1 MWFYRYV
8 CTILSKVFLKAI
20 RMESSTLLKL
30 ELDTSRHQEFVFN
43 TIQSLRMSDYNLL
56 ISCADGGTVFT
67 NKKYLGVFSAL
78 IKDICEEFR
87 EQETLTLNVQFSKQ
101 HVEMMLEYFNT
112 GQLKSDDAESLNEV
126 LSLLQVFGVNTDKF
140 ELIEVMPARKKA
152 RKIKSEALDP
162 LTQKTIKKNREKVMK
177 SELQQ
182 ESGLDSTLDE
192 NVALDWQPDDE
203 NDDKCEHCGKGFP
216 TPSRLTAHLVTH
228 TKVKPFECKEC
239 GKFFSSQ
246 GALYNHAGVHNPSKC
261 EHCDR
266 TFAQK
271 ASLKNHMQTCRL
283 RGST

>member
-1 MWFYRYV
+1 
-8 CTILSKVFLKAI
+8 
-20 RMESSTLLKL
+20 MEPSTLLKL
-30 ELDTSRHQEFVFN
+30 ELDTNRHQEFVFS

-78 IKDICEEFR
+78 IQDICKEFR
-87 EQETLTLNVQFSKQ
+87 EQETLTLNVEFTKQ

-112 GQLKSDDAESLNEV
+112 GQLKSGDAESLNEV
-126 LSLLQVFGVNTDKF
+126 VSLLQVFGVKTEHF

-152 RKIKSEALDP
+152 RKIKSEVLDP
-162 LTQKTIKKNREKVMK
+162 LTQKTIKKNGMK

-182 ESGLDSTLDE
+182 ESGLNSTLDE
-192 NVALDWQPDDE
+192 NVVSGWQPDNDE
-203 NDDKCEHCGKGFP
+203 NDDREYNCGRCGKGFP
-216 TPSRLTAHLVTH
+216 SPSRLTAHLVTH
-228 TKVKPFECKEC
+228 TKVKPYECKEC

-271 ASLKNHMQTCRL
+271 ASLKNHMQGCRL
-283 RGST
+283 RWSM